1 MSLGILTV
9 QLTSEHD
16 VVLVRQRT
24 RQISKLLGFDQ
35 QDQTRIATAVSEIAR
50 NAYNYG
56 GGGKVEFQL
65 EGKTSPQLMVI
76 RVLDE
81 GPGIINL
88 DRILEGRYQS
98 QTGMGLGIVGARRL
112 VDQFR
117 IETRSSGGTTV
128 LLKKLLPRR
137 AGLVTPQKLAE
148 IATQL
153 TLEQPQDPLVEIQQQ
168 NQELLRT
175 LDELRKR
182 QDELTRLNDE
192 LEDTN
197 RGVVALYA
205 ELDEKA
211 DHLRRADEL
220 KSHFLS
226 NMSHEFR
233 TPVNSIIAISRL
245 LLDRMDGELTPEQEK
260 QVQFISKGAE
270 DLSTLV
276 NDLLDLAKV
285 EAGKIEIHP
294 TEFRVEELFGAL
306 RGMLKPLLLSEKVS
320 LVFQEPFD
328 IPPLKTDEAK
338 VSQILRNFI
347 SNALKFTERG
357 EVRVSATM
365 ASPTDAVVFSVADTG
380 IGISPEQREFVFQE
394 FTQLQN
400 PLQKRV
406 RGTGLGLPLTKKL
419 AGLLGGTVSVESVL
433 GKGSTFSARIP
444 LVYTAPPVPIEEV
457 VEAISKRDPQRS
469 PVLVV
474 EDSVEALMLYDQF
487 LKSSGF
493 QVIPASTVH
502 NARQIM
508 RRLRPEAIILD
519 IQLRGE
525 DSWNFLAR
533 MKQEEATR
541 EIPIIVI
548 TSIEDQ
554 VKAVGLS
561 ADAYCIK
568 PVERR
573 WLLEKLN
580 QLTRCAQAKK
590 ILLVDDEES
599 TRYWLKGLLA
609 DLGCQILET
618 SHGLDAIR
626 LAREQQ
632 PKTILLDLMMPVVSG
647 EEVLEQL
654 KTNPITEH
662 IPVII
667 LTSKA
672 LESEEQRSLSTKAVA
687 VLSKSVLARGERL
700 DVLREALQK
709 AGWNSLALTALD
721 SR

>member
-1 MSLGILTV
+1 MSLGVLVV
-9 QLTSEHD
+9 QLTTEHD

-24 RQISKLLGFDQ
+24 RQVSKLLGFDQ

-65 EGKTSPQLMVI
+65 EGRTSPQLLVI
-76 RVLDE
+76 RVEDE
-81 GPGIINL
+81 GQGIANV
-88 DRILEGRYQS
+88 DQILEGQYRS
-98 QTGMGLGIVGARRL
+98 QTGMGLGIVGAQRL

-117 IETRSSGGTTV
+117 IESGPNGGTVV

-137 AGLVTPQKLAE
+137 TAFVTPQKLAE

-153 TLEQPQDPLVEIQQQ
+153 ALERPQDPLVEIQQQ

-233 TPVNSIIAISRL
+233 TPVNSIIALSRL
-245 LLDRMDGELTPEQEK
+245 LLDRMDGGLTPEQEK
-260 QVQFISKGAE
+260 QVRFISKGAE

-285 EAGKIEIHP
+285 EAGKIDIHP
-294 TEFRVEELFGAL
+294 TQFQVEELFGAL
-306 RGMLKPLLLSEKVS
+306 RGMLKPLLVSDKVS
-320 LVFQEPFD
+320 LIFEEPLD
-328 IPPLKTDEAK
+328 IPPLNTDEAK
-338 VSQILRNFI
+338 ISQILRNFI
-347 SNALKFTERG
+347 SNALKFTEHG
-357 EVRVSATM
+357 EVRVSVTV
-365 ASPTDAVVFSVADTG
+365 ASADAVVFSVADTG
-380 IGISPEQREFVFQE
+380 IGIATEQQEFIFQE
-394 FTQLQN
+394 FTQVQN

-406 RGTGLGLPLTKKL
+406 RGTGLGLALTKKL
-419 AGLLGGTVSVESVL
+419 AGLLGGIVSVESEL
-433 GKGSTFSARIP
+433 GKGSTFSAEIP
-444 LVYTAPPVPIEEV
+444 VAYSAPAPIEEV
-457 VEAISKRDPQRS
+457 IEATSQVDPQRL

-474 EDSVEALMLYDQF
+474 EDSVEALMLYDKF
-487 LKSSGF
+487 LKGSGF

-502 NARQIM
+502 NARQIVQ
-508 RRLRPEAIILD
+508 RLRPEAIILD

-525 DSWNFLAR
+525 DCWNFLAR

-548 TSIEDQ
+548 TNIEDQ
-554 VKAVGLS
+554 VKVVGLG

-580 QLTRCAQAKK
+580 QFTRDARARR
-590 ILLVDDEES
+590 ILLVDDEEA
-599 TRYWLKGLLA
+599 TRYWLRGLLA
-609 DLGCQILET
+609 DLGCQVLET

-632 PKTILLDLMMPVVSG
+632 PQTIVLDLMMPVISG

-654 KTNPITEH
+654 KTNPMTEH

-672 LESEEQRSLSTKAVA
+672 LQSEEQRSLATKAVA
-687 VLSKSVLARGERL
+687 VLSKSILARGEGRDL
-700 DVLREALQK
+700 LREALQK
-709 AGWNSLALTALD
+709 AGWDLFALTARD

>member
-1 MSLGILTV
+1 MSLGMLTV
-9 QLTSEHD
+9 QLTYEHD
-16 VVLVRQRT
+16 IVLVRQRT

-56 GGGKVEFQL
+56 GGGKAEFQL
-65 EGKTSPQLMVI
+65 EGRTSPQLLVI

-81 GPGIINL
+81 GPGIANIEQ
-88 DRILEGRYQS
+88 ILEGRYRS

-117 IETRSSGGTTV
+117 MEARPNGGTV
-128 LLKKLLPRR
+128 VWLKKLLPRR
-137 AGLVTPQKLAE
+137 AALVTPQKLAE

-153 TLEQPQDPLVEIQQQ
+153 ANERPQDPWVEIQQQ

-245 LLDRMDGELTPEQEK
+245 LLDRMDGDLTPEQEK
-260 QVQFISKGAE
+260 QVRFISKGAE
-270 DLSTLV
+270 DLSTHV

-285 EAGKIEIHP
+285 EAGKIDIHP
-294 TEFRVEELFGAL
+294 TQFQVEELFGAL
-306 RGMLKPLLLSEKVS
+306 RGMLKPLLVSDKVS
-320 LVFQEPFD
+320 LIFEEPFD
-328 IPPLKTDEAK
+328 IPPLNTDEAK

-347 SNALKFTERG
+347 SNALKFTEDG
-357 EVRVSATM
+357 EVRVSVTM
-365 ASPTDAVVFSVADTG
+365 DSTDVVLFSVADTG
-380 IGISPEQREFVFQE
+380 IGIAPEQQEFIFQE
-394 FTQLQN
+394 FTQVQN
-400 PLQKRV
+400 SLQKRV

-419 AGLLGGTVSVESVL
+419 AGLLGGTVSVESEL
-433 GKGSTFSARIP
+433 GKGSTFFAKIP
-444 LVYTAPPVPIEEV
+444 LAYSAPVPIEEV
-457 VEAISKRDPQRS
+457 AEATSQVDPQRS

-474 EDSVEALMLYDQF
+474 EDSAEALMLYDKF
-487 LKSSGF
+487 LKGSGF
-493 QVIPASTVH
+493 QVVPASTVH
-502 NARQIM
+502 NARQIVQ
-508 RRLRPEAIILD
+508 RLRPEAIILD

-525 DSWNFLAR
+525 DGWSFLAR

-548 TSIEDQ
+548 TNIEDQ
-554 VKAVGLS
+554 VKAVGLG

-580 QLTRCAQAKK
+580 QFTRDARARR
-590 ILLVDDEES
+590 ILLVDDEEA
-599 TRYWLKGLLA
+599 TRYWLRGLLA
-609 DLGCQILET
+609 DLGCQVLET

-632 PKTILLDLMMPVVSG
+632 PQTILLDLMMPVIGG

-654 KTNPITEH
+654 KTNPMTEH

-672 LESEEQRSLSTKAVA
+672 LQSEEQRSLATKAVA
-687 VLSKSVLARGERL
+687 VLSKSILARREGRDL
-700 DVLREALQK
+700 LREALQK
-709 AGWNSLALTALD
+709 AGWDLFALTARD